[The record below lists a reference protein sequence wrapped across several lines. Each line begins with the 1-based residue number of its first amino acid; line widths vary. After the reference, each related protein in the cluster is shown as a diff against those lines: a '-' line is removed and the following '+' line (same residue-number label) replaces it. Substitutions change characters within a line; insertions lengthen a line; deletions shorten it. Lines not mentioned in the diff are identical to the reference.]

1 MKITVTLNLLSL
13 LPLPAER
20 TTLTFPIDAA
30 TTTTIRDAIAWVDA
44 EHPGF
49 AAAVVGAGGDLSR
62 EFVFF
67 VNGTNI
73 HSLGGLQALLKANDV
88 VNVIPAI
95 AGG

>member
-1 MKITVTLNLLSL
+1 MNITVTLNLLSL
-13 LPLPAER
+13 LPLSSER
-20 TTLTFPIDAA
+20 STLMFPVDAS
-30 TTTTIRDAIAWVDA
+30 TTIRDVIAWVDR

-49 AAAVVGAGGDLSR
+49 AAAVVDAGGGLSR
-62 EFVFF
+62 GFVFF

-73 HSLGGLQALLKANDV
+73 HSLGGLQAPLKTGDV

>member
-1 MKITVTLNLLSL
+1 MHITVTLNLLSV
-13 LPLPAER
+13 LPLSSER
-20 TTLTFPIDAA
+20 STLTFPIDAA
-30 TTTTIRDAIAWVDA
+30 TTIRDVIIRVDR

-49 AAAVVGAGGDLSR
+49 AVAVLDADGGLSR
-62 EFVFF
+62 NFVFF

-73 HSLGGLQALLKANDV
+73 HSLGGLQAPLKADDV